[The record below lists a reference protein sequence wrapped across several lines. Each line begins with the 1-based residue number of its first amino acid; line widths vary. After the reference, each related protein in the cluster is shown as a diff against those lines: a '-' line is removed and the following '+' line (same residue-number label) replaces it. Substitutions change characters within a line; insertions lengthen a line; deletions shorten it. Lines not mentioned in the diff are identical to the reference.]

1 MFQFIEFVSGKTAV
15 YLLYALTR
23 IRSIARNA
31 GKSREELLKHAQ
43 ENPLNLEHE
52 AELRLAKML
61 LRFAEVSS
69 ITNSITNVMRHK
81 LYIFHG
87 DIN

>member
-61 LRFAEVSS
+61 LRFAEVSLLL
-69 ITNSITNVMRHK
+69 NLFNY
-81 LYIFHG
+81 L
-87 DIN
+87 